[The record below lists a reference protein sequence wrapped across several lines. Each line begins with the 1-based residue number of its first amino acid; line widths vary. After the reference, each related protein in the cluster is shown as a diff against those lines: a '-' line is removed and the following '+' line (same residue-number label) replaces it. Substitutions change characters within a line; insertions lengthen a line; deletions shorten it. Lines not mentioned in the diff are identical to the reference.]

1 MPKCPMCESRMSDSI
16 LSDHIAAVHTTPD
29 KTLRHPLIGKVKLC
43 KHDYVKGLCYDL
55 QCEHAPKGTIVEY
68 DPLLGPGNPMERIGK
83 ALGVLDSKG
92 KKNDEGKLRFDL
104 IPVYPLEELAR
115 VYTLGAGKYDDHNW
129 RKGFKWGRIFAA
141 MCRHAWAWWRCER
154 NDAQDGQLH
163 LASVA
168 WCAFTLMEFERYK
181 LGEDNRWRH
190 GDTLSDAIRNLPSV
204 VRYQD

>member
-1 MPKCPMCESRMSDSI
+1 MSDSFNEQ
-16 LSDHIAAVHTTPD
+16 SE
-29 KTLRHPLIGKVKLC
+29 RHWRLT
-43 KHDYVKGLCYDL
+43 
-55 QCEHAPKGTIVEY
+55 QSMMS
-68 DPLLGPGNPMERIGK
+68 DPLLRPGSPMERIGK
-83 ALGVLDSKG
+83 ALGVLGDKG
-92 KKNDEGKLRFDL
+92 RKDDAGKLRFDL

-168 WCAFTLMEFERYK
+168 WCAFALMEFERFK
-181 LGEDNRWRH
+181 IGEDDRLTH
-190 GDTLSDAIRNLPSV
+190 GITPPSVTGDIPGV
-204 VRYQD
+204 VRYKD

>member
-1 MPKCPMCESRMSDSI
+1 M
-16 LSDHIAAVHTTPD
+16 
-29 KTLRHPLIGKVKLC
+29 VKLC
-43 KHDYVKGLCYDL
+43 KHDYIKGLCYDPT
-55 QCEHAPKGTIVEY
+55 CEHYVQLSFKEQSERAWRLY
-68 DPLLGPGNPMERIGK
+68 QDAANDPLLGPGNPMERIGK

-92 KKNDEGKLRFDL
+92 IKNDEGKLRFDL

-168 WCAFTLMEFERYK
+168 WCAFTLMEFERFK

-190 GDTLSDAIRNLPSV
+190 NGDTLSDAIRNLPSV